1 MKRILGVVAGI
12 GLSMLFGAPS
22 VRAQTDSSWTL
33 EQCLRVAVENA
44 PRLRAG
50 AQAAAG
56 AEAAAREAAANRWPS
71 VGVSGAYSYTSETQ
85 QIDIPAPIPGYT
97 PPNIRFG
104 DGNVYDLAVTARVP
118 IYAGGGLWE
127 KARADAFGQ
136 KAATQDLRG
145 DSLKL
150 AYDVRR
156 AYFAALGSE
165 ARAEAARQSARRL
178 ERHLQELTSAQNIGT
193 VSEENRLMALSR
205 LRQAQQAVLAAEADA
220 QAARLAL
227 GNLIARPGFEIH
239 PAANLDAPIADST
252 LSPLPLKSRAEVS
265 AAQARLDQSRR
276 LVRSTR
282 GALLPSL
289 SGSAAYHY
297 GRPGVN
303 MTENEWMDYYT
314 LGLSASWTL
323 WDWQAR
329 SRRVGQ
335 ARAVAGV
342 LDARKDDLVN
352 VLNTRYAT
360 ALSARRAAG
369 AVQINAAERADIERR
384 RLNLVE
390 GRLRQGMASESEY
403 LDTHDDLT
411 AAETDL
417 ISSTV
422 RLRLA
427 EADLLYAAGY

>member
-1 MKRILGVVAGI
+1 MKFRIAAVAMI
-12 GLSMLFGAPS
+12 GLFILVGAPF
-22 VRAQTDSSWTL
+22 VGAQTDSCRTL
-33 EQCLRVAVENA
+33 EQCLRAAVENA
-44 PRLRAG
+44 PRLRAA

-56 AEAAAREAAANRWPS
+56 AEAAAREAAANRWPTL
-71 VGVSGAYSYTSETQ
+71 GVSGAYAYTSETQ
-85 QIDIPAPIPGYT
+85 EISMASPAPR
-97 PPNIRFG
+97 IRFYN
-104 DGNVYDLAVTARVP
+104 DNVYDLAVTARVP

-136 KAATQDLRG
+136 KAAAQDLRG

-178 ERHLQELTSAQNIGT
+178 ERHLQELTSARDIGT

-205 LRQAQQAVLAAEADA
+205 LRQAEQAVLAAEADA

-227 GNLIARPGFEIH
+227 GNLVVQPGIEIH
-239 PAANLDAPIADST
+239 PAANLDAPIADSALT
-252 LSPLPLKSRAEVS
+252 PLPLKSRAEVN
-265 AAQARLDQSRR
+265 AAQARVEQSRR

-297 GRPGVN
+297 GKPGVN

-335 ARAVAGV
+335 ARAAAGM
-342 LDARKDDLVN
+342 LDARKDDLLN
-352 VLNTRYAT
+352 VLNTRYET
-360 ALSARRAAG
+360 ALSARRAAA
-369 AVQINAAERADIERR
+369 AVQTNATERADIERR

-390 GRLRQGMASESEY
+390 GRLHHGMASESEY
-403 LDTHDDLT
+403 LDAHDDLT

-427 EADLLYAAGY
+427 EAELLYAAGY